1 MSSTAIFLSQQSR
14 QYFSS
19 PRGSET
25 SFALQS
31 AQRTCAT
38 DLRGI
43 RLIVS
48 RQQDANTPTPQ
59 DPNTPTRQ
67 DVKACRQRPT
77 PAFPR
82 RAGAYMVSTYSFTIR
97 RALKRGA
104 TLTMALRTTDSQR
117 RGTPLSRSWNAGTV
131 SRPGSAEMRA

>member
-31 AQRTCAT
+31 AQRACAT

-43 RLIVS
+43 RVIVS
-48 RQQDANTPTPQ
+48 IPNGQLPTSKSQ
-59 DPNTPTRQ
+59 VVQLGSWRLE
-67 DVKACRQRPT
+67 VGSWRLEVGSCQRPT

-82 RAGAYMVSTYSFTIR
+82 RAGAYIVSTYSFTMR

-104 TLTMALRTTDSQR
+104 TLMMALRTNDSHR
-117 RGTPLSRSWNAGTV
+117 VGTPLSRS
-131 SRPGSAEMRA
+131 